1 MKSKIQYF
9 QFVFIIL
16 FIWKSTAV
24 LACEKADAAY
34 NRLLFSV
41 AIDEYEKCIKS
52 GKEILSLEKLAN
64 AYKILGNSKQSLKT
78 YYRIENRDN
87 MSIASKI
94 EFAYLLR
101 ALENKDAA
109 LTWLETCLTTHSG
122 HPQLLNMKNVFEKEI
137 IFDENQSYLIESAP
151 FNSPQ
156 SDYSPALYK
165 NSIVFSSTR
174 MMNKEI
180 DGYTSQN
187 YSRLFYYDSNRQKIL
202 PFANEIAGL
211 YNIGSSS
218 FSSDGKE
225 MYFTKNRDKLNSKNV
240 ATFLILRTEY
250 QGDKW
255 LTPAPVIDQNPE
267 YNYVHPSIS
276 PNGRL
281 LAFAGDMGGSE
292 GLDLY
297 LCERNSS
304 DENWSKPK
312 KLPEYIN
319 SMKDEVFPVFLS
331 DSVLVFSLESPAGLG
346 GLDMFTTR
354 FTQGIWSY
362 PVNLGKP
369 FNSSYDDYGIIS
381 DDLFSQG
388 YFTSTRDNDQGID
401 NIYAFRKKPEVY
413 KDVTIT
419 IIDSI
424 SGLPIQGVSVVYLR
438 DDSPGIFY
446 VSDSLGKI
454 HFPAEKF
461 KNAGVVIAY
470 KGSLLQTIKFD
481 DLLNQEGDILNIPI
495 VYNSKNFILT
505 GTTINEEGKAI
516 PEVELSF
523 INKSTKD
530 SKKVTS
536 DETGEFEVSTS
547 PDSDYLVTAKK
558 DGHFAPVKEV
568 STKDFDRN
576 KQLKIEADIKIDKA
590 VDKKV
595 FQLKHIYYD
604 YNKWEIR
611 KDASLE
617 LDNLVSFLNENPDIN
632 ISLGSHTDARGKDDY
647 NLRLSQRRAE
657 SVLAYLFDKGIH
669 FSRITAKGY
678 GESMPVN
685 KCINGQSCTEEEHQA
700 NRRTEIKIEKP
711 Q

>member
-9 QFVFIIL
+9 RIVLWFPFLLQGDIL
-16 FIWKSTAV
+16 F
-24 LACEKADAAY
+24 ACEKADAAY

-64 AYKILGNSKQSLKT
+64 AYKILGNSKQSLQT

-109 LTWLETCLTTHSG
+109 LAWVETCLKTHSG
-122 HPQLLNMKNVFEKEI
+122 HPQLLHMKNVFEKEI
-137 IFDENQSYLIESAP
+137 IFDENQSYLVETAP

-156 SDYSPALYK
+156 SDYSPSIYN
-165 NSIVFSSTR
+165 NSVVFSSTR
-174 MMNKEI
+174 IMSKEI

-202 PFANEIAGL
+202 PFANEISGM

-240 ATFLILRTEY
+240 ATFMIFRTEN
-250 QGDKW
+250 QGGKW
-255 LTPAPVIDQNPE
+255 TTPIPVSEQNSE
-267 YNYVHPSIS
+267 YNYVHPTIS
-276 PNGRL
+276 PNGKL
-281 LAFAGDMGGSE
+281 FAFSSDMGNTE
-292 GLDLY
+292 GMDLY
-297 LCERNSS
+297 ICERNSPS
-304 DENWSKPK
+304 EAWSNPK

-319 SMKDEVFPVFLS
+319 SLKDEVFPVFLS

-354 FTQGIWSY
+354 FTQGIWSF

-369 FNSSYDDYGIIS
+369 FNSTYDDYGIVS

-388 YFTSTRDNDQGID
+388 YFTSTRDNDSGID
-401 NIYAFRKKPEVY
+401 NIYAFRKKPEIY

-424 SGLPIQGVSVVYLR
+424 SGLPIQGVSVVYVR
-438 DDSPGIFY
+438 DDSPGMFY
-446 VSDSLGKI
+446 VSDSMGKI

-481 DLLNQEGDILNIPI
+481 DLLNQEGDKLNIP
-495 VYNSKNFILT
+495 VVFNSKNFILT

-523 INKSTKD
+523 TNKTTKD

-547 PDSDYLVTAKK
+547 PDTDYLVTAKK
-558 DGHFAPVKEV
+558 DGHFAPVKEI
-568 STKDFDRN
+568 STKEFDRN

-604 YNKWEIR
+604 YDKWEIR

-632 ISLGSHTDARGKDDY
+632 ISLGSHTDSRGKDDY
-647 NLRLSQRRAE
+647 NLRLSQKRAE

-669 FSRITAKGY
+669 FSRISAKGY
-678 GESMPVN
+678 SETMPVN
-685 KCINGQSCTEEEHQA
+685 KCVNGQLCSEEEHQE
-700 NRRTEIKIEKP
+700 NRRTEIKIMTSK
-711 Q
+711 